1 LFKALLSVFI
11 SSGWRCHPWA
21 CGSSAGGFPAATCF
35 SMVVRGSGSR
45 PGGTSPGVQGVG
57 PGGPSVAGAFG
68 VVEGG
73 VGAQRVEFVPGQVV
87 ADGEP
92 QGGISRF
99 PGLG

>member
-1 LFKALLSVFI
+1 MQGIRAGCPAIVCAL
-11 SSGWRCHPWA
+11 
-21 CGSSAGGFPAATCF
+21 
-35 SMVVRGSGSR
+35 
-45 PGGTSPGVQGVG
+45 
-57 PGGPSVAGAFG
+57 G